1 MMKTPRLVA
10 ALAGDRDARDR
21 RMRSDDDD
29 GGGGAPDAEKADQ
42 AKASGNVTW
51 CIGKDTSGAFGTVID
66 NFNKANPEAKVKLL
80 ELPEDAGEQRRLQI
94 QRLQAEST
102 ECDVLGMDVIWT
114 AEYAAQ
120 GWLLDVSDL
129 ISKNGDKFIQSTVDT
144 TEYEGKNWAI
154 PFNSNAGF
162 IYYRTDEVDKAP
174 DNWEDLYAE
183 AQKGNGVVY
192 QGFRYEGLTVNFL
205 ELLYSAGGSVLSE
218 DGKEATADSHEV
230 KDVLDFMAKGIKDG
244 AAPKA
249 VTTYKEEESR
259 RAFESGNATFMR
271 NWPYA
276 YALGKDSDIA
286 DEFDI
291 ANFPGYGGQR
301 GRRRARRLRPGDLG
315 LLEEPRGLP
324 RVHRVRHG
332 PEQQAL
338 MATEASLPPTLTET
352 YDDPAVKKAMPFA
365 EELRTAI
372 EQAQP
377 RPVSP
382 VYPQISEAIY
392 NNVFAALQGDMS
404 ADEAVEQDE
413 RGDPEG
419 TRDVLGHGSRNGQIR
434 AGRGNAASR
443 SATELRSGGSP
454 RCSSRRPWRSSP
466 WWPRIRSATRSGCR

>member
-1 MMKTPRLVA
+1 MMKTARFLSALVVVLM
-10 ALAGDRDARDR
+10 LAIAGCG
-21 RMRSDDDD
+21 SDDDD
-29 GGGGAPDAEKADQ
+29 GGGGEAKKATQ

-51 CIGKDTSGAFGTVID
+51 CIGKDTTGAFGTVVD
-66 NFNKANPEAKVKLL
+66 NFNKANPNSKAKLL
-80 ELPEDAGEQRRLQI
+80 ELPEDAVEQRRLQI
-94 QRLQAEST
+94 QRLQAKSS

-120 GWLLDVSDL
+120 SWLLDISDS
-129 ISKNGDKFIQSTVDT
+129 ISQNGDQFIQSTVDT
-144 TEYEGKNWAI
+144 TEYEGKNWGI

-162 IYYRTDEVDKAP
+162 IYFRSDEVDKAP

-183 AQKGNGVVY
+183 AKKGNGVVY

-205 ELLYSAGGSVLSE
+205 ELVYSAGGSVLSE
-218 DGKEATADSHEV
+218 DGKEATADSPEV
-230 KDVLDFMAKGIKDG
+230 TDALAFMADGIKNG

-276 YALGKDSDIA
+276 YALGKDSKIA
-286 DEFDI
+286 DQFDI
-291 ANFPGYGGQR
+291 STFPGYKGNEGAGVLGGYNL
-301 GRRRARRLRPGDLG
+301 AISSFSKN
-315 LLEEPRGLP
+315 
-324 RVHRVRHG
+324 
-332 PEQQAL
+332 PEGSLAFIEFATDTPQQKL
-338 MATEASLPPTLTET
+338 MATEASLPPTLSEV

-392 NNVFAALQGDMS
+392 NNVYAALQGDMS
-404 ADEAVEQDE
+404 PDEAAGKMNDEIQKAVE
-413 RGDPEG
+413 
-419 TRDVLGHGSRNGQIR
+419 TF
-434 AGRGNAASR
+434 
-443 SATELRSGGSP
+443 
-454 RCSSRRPWRSSP
+454 
-466 WWPRIRSATRSGCR
+466 